1 MTSAHSDHRLV
12 QPTIWTCDDD
22 ADRSPSKSDGVVDLS
37 VQHGHQ
43 LLAVLY
49 HPLAPVFAGSRSH
62 RLVFHQ
68 AAHSLSV
75 KEASHERGSVAFPP
89 SDCSVVNSLHYD
101 SFIPSPRLAIDGH
114 PETNDTFVISNEP
127 HGQTPRHIARCT
139 SLENYRGSPFV
150 GTLQGYSSSPL
161 RRDSEQE
168 NG

>member
-1 MTSAHSDHRLV
+1 MKPEIYATKKAIAPITIAMVIMIRSRLSSGNMTQDGGISLEYTVACR
-12 QPTIWTCDDD
+12 
-22 ADRSPSKSDGVVDLS
+22 APS
-37 VQHGHQ
+37 
-43 LLAVLY
+43 
-49 HPLAPVFAGSRSH
+49 
-62 RLVFHQ
+62 
-68 AAHSLSV
+68 
-75 KEASHERGSVAFPP
+75 
-89 SDCSVVNSLHYD
+89 D
-101 SFIPSPRLAIDGH
+101 SFIPSPRLAIDGL